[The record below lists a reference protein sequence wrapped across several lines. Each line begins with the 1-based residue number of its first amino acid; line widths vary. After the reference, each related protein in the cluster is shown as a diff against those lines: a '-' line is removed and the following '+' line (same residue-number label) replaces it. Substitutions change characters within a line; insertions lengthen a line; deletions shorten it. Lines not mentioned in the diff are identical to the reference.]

1 MKRKGYFIALC
12 SVFVVVAIGL
22 GVGLGVGLTRNHD
35 SELSTNRDSSASNED
50 SATTS
55 GAVSTTFVSSAG
67 PTTFTTSSTAAGSKG
82 NGSWWKPI
90 KETTWDYSLQS
101 PPTKLNS
108 SISVYDIDLFDASAE
123 DIQQIQQEGHKV
135 ICYFSAGSYENWRP
149 DNSSFDPSDLG
160 NDLDGWEGEKWLNI
174 SSASI
179 RSIMVKRIEKA
190 VDKNC
195 DGIDP
200 DNLDGYDNSNGLG
213 LTEED
218 SVDYISFLSKQAH
231 SRNLSIGLKN
241 CGSIVGEVV
250 DLVEWVVQ
258 EQCIEYD
265 DCDDY
270 QAFIDNDKPVF
281 NVEYPKGDK
290 SNSKNISEA
299 DYYKIC
305 HKSAKSFSTILK
317 NMDLDSWIESC
328 PL

>member
-1 MKRKGYFIALC
+1 M
-12 SVFVVVAIGL
+12 VVAVGL
-22 GVGLGVGLTRNHD
+22 GVVLCVGLTRNND
-35 SELSTNRDSSASNED
+35 SEMSKNTSSGLVSSTYGALST
-50 SATTS
+50 TTS
-55 GAVSTTFVSSAG
+55 GALSTTS
-67 PTTFTTSSTAAGSKG
+67 TSLESTAAAAAG
-82 NGSWWKPI
+82 NASWWKPV

-108 SISVYDIDLFDASAE
+108 SVSVYDIDLFDASAE
-123 DIQQIQQEGHKV
+123 DILQIQQEGHKV

-149 DNSSFDPSDLG
+149 DKESFDAGDLG

-174 SSASI
+174 SSPSI
-179 RSIMVKRIEKA
+179 RSIMTKRIEKA

-200 DNLDGYDNSNGLG
+200 DNLDGYDNDNGLG
-213 LTEED
+213 LSEED
-218 SVDYISFLSKQAH
+218 SMDYISFLSEQAH

-281 NVEYPKGDK
+281 NVEYPKGDT
-290 SNSKNISEA
+290 SNSKNLSEA
-299 DYYKIC
+299 DYNKIC
-305 HKSAKSFSTILK
+305 GKSAKSFSTILK

-328 PL
+328 PV